1 MFAYVGQTSSRKLV
15 AELTSL
21 GIGEAVQ
28 PDEFPPKRTPWFLD
42 NGAFKLWKNQ
52 LPFDGDSFLS
62 IVERAA
68 SHAHRP
74 DFIVVPDLVADSRSL
89 EYSLRWI
96 PRLEGAGR
104 LALVVQDGMT
114 EEDVSRAVPS
124 SVGVLFVGGTAQWK
138 LDTSERWTSLA
149 HRTGLRCHVGRVGS
163 KRRAQWA
170 REVGVDSI
178 DSCTPLF
185 SADNLR
191 RWLSGLREPYQPGLF
206 GPITP
211 KHVVTNLFQSDGEKA
226 NGDHQQDV

>member
-1 MFAYVGQTSSRKLV
+1 MFAYVGQTASRKLV

-52 LPFDGDSFLS
+52 LPFDGEGFLRV
-62 IVERAA
+62 VEVA
-68 SHAHRP
+68 SSHSVAP
-74 DFIVVPDLVADSRSL
+74 DFIVVPDLVADQCSL
-89 EYSLRWI
+89 QYSLGWV
-96 PRLEGAGR
+96 PKLKGSGV

-114 EEDVSRAVPS
+114 TEQVEDCIPD

-138 LDTSERWTSLA
+138 LDTAHQWTILA
-149 HRTGLRCHVGRVGS
+149 HRLGRRCHVGRVGS

-170 REVGVDSI
+170 REIDADSI

-191 RWLSGLREPYQPGLF
+191 RWLSGLKEPYQPGLF

-211 KHVVTNLFQSDGEKA
+211 KHTVTNLFKPERQA
-226 NGDHQQDV
+226 IGDHQQDV